1 MRRIDFGSV
10 ETGLVDEM
18 VDRVEADQADDD
30 EIEGDD
36 EVQQSWNE
44 QDQNAGDQR
53 DERRDVS
60 DGEDHFRTPGMAESD
75 DEAVKFRPPFCEN

>member
-10 ETGLVDEM
+10 ETYLVDEM

-36 EVQQSWNE
+36 EVQQSGNE

-53 DERRDVS
+53 DQRRDVS
-60 DGEDHFRTPGMAESD
+60 NGKDHFKTPWDGRE
-75 DEAVKFRPPFCEN
+75 